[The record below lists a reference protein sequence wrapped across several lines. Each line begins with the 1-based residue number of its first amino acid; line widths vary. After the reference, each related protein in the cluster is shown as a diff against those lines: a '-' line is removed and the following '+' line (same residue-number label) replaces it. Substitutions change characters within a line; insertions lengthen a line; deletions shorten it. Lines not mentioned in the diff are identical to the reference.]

1 MAMYARGCS
10 VEVQDGSGPK
20 SGLKG
25 FEKQRFS
32 ERMPGFSALR
42 PQGPDRDRK
51 FDRSKI
57 LSRRSYFVV
66 CRA

>member
-42 PQGPDRDRK
+42 SQGPDRAGNLIARK
-51 FDRSKI
+51 YYRGVRIS
-57 LSRRSYFVV
+57 
-66 CRA
+66 